1 MSDGSPRHPDIT
13 PPSTSPAAPDGGQA
27 RIPLADLVTVPVPS
41 GYIEPPVDDRYH
53 TFDYHLGQPVQVT
66 CRMDGQ
72 ERHGLQI
79 QGHCTIVPAGT
90 AHRWMFDRPAGA
102 FLVRLSP
109 AFVRETADAMNI
121 KPQVGELAPR
131 IQMRDAQIERIG
143 WIMQA
148 EDHEGCPTG
157 RLFMDSLATA
167 LAARMIALQTR
178 RDEPTPKSGRGLPP
192 WRLRRVIEYIDVNLD
207 RNLALAELADVAGFS
222 LSHFKSLFKQAAGT
236 PVHRFVLERRVE
248 RARMLLLKGE
258 KSMTEIA
265 MECGFAHSSH
275 MARCIRSVS
284 VRGV

>member
-1 MSDGSPRHPDIT
+1 MSDGSPRHADIT
-13 PPSTSPAAPDGGQA
+13 PPPPPDAGQG
-27 RIPLADLVTVPVPS
+27 RVSLADLVTVPVPS
-41 GYIEPPVDDRYH
+41 GRIEPPVDDRHH
-53 TFDYHLGQPVQVT
+53 TFDFHLGQPVQVT
-66 CRMDGQ
+66 CRMDGL

-79 QGHCTIVPAGT
+79 QGHCSIVPAGT
-90 AHRWMFDRPAGA
+90 VHRWMFERPAGA
-102 FLVRLSP
+102 LLVRLSP
-109 AFVRETADAMNI
+109 AFVQETADAMNI
-121 KPQVGELAPR
+121 KPQMAELAPR

-178 RDEPTPKSGRGLPP
+178 RDEPRPKAGRGLPP
-192 WRLRRVIEYIDVNLD
+192 WRLRRVVEYIEINLD
-207 RNLALAELADVAGFS
+207 RNLALTELADVAGFS
-222 LSHFKSLFKQAAGT
+222 LSHFKVLFKQAAGM

-248 RARMLLLKGE
+248 RARTLLLNGE

-275 MARCIRSVS
+275 MARCMRGMPGRS
-284 VRGV
+284 